1 MPVEIKVPSVG
12 ESVTE
17 AVLARWLK
25 KDGETVRR
33 DEPVAELESEK
44 ATQEVPA
51 PAAGTLHTTV
61 AEGTKVTIGA
71 VIGSIEEGKAAPA
84 KAAPAKAAPAKAQP
98 AATVQREAAMSP
110 SARVLVESKG
120 IDASQL
126 TGSGRGG

>member
-1 MPVEIKVPSVG
+1 MEPTMPVEIKVPSVG

-51 PAAGTLHTTV
+51 PATGTLRTTV
-61 AEGTKVTIGA
+61 AEGTKVAIGA
-71 VIGSIEEGKAAPA
+71 VIGSIEESKTAPA
-84 KAAPAKAAPAKAQP
+84 KAASAPSPPRPPSPIKGEGREKPAPAR
-98 AATVQREAAMSP
+98 AAVMSP
-110 SARVLVESKG
+110 S
-120 IDASQL
+120 
-126 TGSGRGG
+126 